1 MQSEAD
7 GWLTTDGAVPMEDV
21 LYASTQAVQEGMLR
35 LAQQLGTRMTE
46 AHRRRA
52 LRDALAEARATLER
66 VLLLVRWASDSH
78 AHATAV
84 SDALSAELAQQDTMR
99 RAADDLFHLH
109 RAMPLAVAP
118 PADVFAAVDILS
130 TGTYSQL
137 PGCIRAPVPEDPPS
151 RRQAGAALRWLRGE
165 LRKKKAH
172 WRLPAGVCVEPL
184 RGALRC
190 FVHGEYELAI
200 TAEGARAPAGLGR
213 GPRTRTHPP
222 DEPHAPSAYPL
233 CSGLHEAV
241 AGARRHHSKPTEGSL
256 DPMETSG
263 SICSHRAASSRAHRL
278 CLNCALQPPSNH
290 PRPPPRSFPLVAS
303 TR

>member
-1 MQSEAD
+1 MQAEAD
-7 GWLTTDGAVPMEDV
+7 GWLTTDGAVPIEDI
-21 LYASTQAVQEGMLR
+21 LYASTHAVQEGLLR

-52 LRDALAEARATLER
+52 VRETLAEARATLER

-78 AHATAV
+78 AYASAL
-84 SDALSAELAQQDTMR
+84 SGALSAELAQQDGMR

-137 PGCIRAPVPEDPPS
+137 PRCIRAPVPDDPPS
-151 RRQAGAALRWLRGE
+151 RRQAAAALRWLRGE
-165 LRKKKAH
+165 LRKKRAH

-190 FVHGEYELAI
+190 FVQGEYELAI
-200 TAEGARAPAGLGR
+200 TAEGARALAVFEGNTAQEKPDALPA
-213 GPRTRTHPP
+213 P
-222 DEPHAPSAYPL
+222 ASV
-233 CSGLHEAV
+233 CSGLLDCSSERPPAPPAKAAERSLHPLV
-241 AGARRHHSKPTEGSL
+241 SGRVRRHPAFS
-256 DPMETSG
+256 
-263 SICSHRAASSRAHRL
+263 SHA
-278 CLNCALQPPSNH
+278 
-290 PRPPPRSFPLVAS
+290 
-303 TR
+303 